1 MSPYT
6 ENKENHPVSRS
17 FICNILYFSPA
28 IISIFIIIILEMKHH
43 KLYDFLPSGNG
54 YKIRLLLTQMG
65 MPFERIDVNILK
77 GETRTPEF
85 LSKNPNGKIP
95 VLEVNTGQYLAESN
109 AILVYL
115 SEGTEFL
122 PYDRFLRAKV
132 LQWLFFE
139 QYSHEPFI
147 ATSRFWISILGK
159 AEEYRTAIEQKREPG
174 YAALKVMEHH
184 LMTHEFFV
192 SERYTIADIALFAY
206 THVADEGGFDLTKFP
221 AIQAWIE
228 RVKSQPRYI
237 KITQDKNFAE

>member
-1 MSPYT
+1 MET
-6 ENKENHPVSRS
+6 
-17 FICNILYFSPA
+17 L
-28 IISIFIIIILEMKHH
+28 

-65 MPFERIDVNILK
+65 MPFERIEINILK

-95 VLEVNTGQYLAESN
+95 VLEIEPGKYLAESN

-122 PYDRFLRAKV
+122 PYDRFFRAQV

-139 QYSHEPFI
+139 QYSHEPYI
-147 ATSRFWISILGK
+147 ATSRYWISILGK
-159 AEEYRTAIEQKREPG
+159 AEEYRVAIEQKREPG
-174 YAALKVMEHH
+174 YAALKVMENH
-184 LMTHEFFV
+184 LSKHTFFV
-192 SERYTIADIALFAY
+192 GERYTIADIALFAY

-221 AIQAWIE
+221 GIQAWIE
-228 RVKSQPRYI
+228 RVKAQPSYI
-237 KITQDKNFAE
+237 SITQETFMNCCYNLG